1 MAIKRTRTD
10 LVQLISLAEKGV
22 IDFDHVERWNR
33 FKKEWSEED
42 IIFWNKLKNRMTK
55 DESGVLRLDPPLSI
69 DEKMQ
74 AKIFVQRAE
83 ERYLC

>member
-1 MAIKRTRTD
+1 LAIKRNRTD
-10 LVQLISLAEKGV
+10 LIQLISLAEKGV

-55 DESGVLRLDPPLSI
+55 DESGVLRLDSPLSI

>member
-10 LVQLISLAEKGV
+10 LIQLISLAENGV